1 MHSKYLLAVYLCV
14 GAFISKCLAAAFV
27 NFETPHVHP
36 IALSPD
42 NELLAVCNTA
52 DYSVEVFQFGNDGI
66 PKLRNSIFVGIDP
79 VSVRFRTNNELW
91 VVNQLSDS
99 ISIINLNTNRVY
111 HTLNT
116 ADEPADVVFTSYA
129 SDQEVALVSCSS
141 VDTIQ
146 VFLISDLD
154 VAPTS
159 LPIAGED
166 PRAMVV
172 DGDGNVHVAIFE
184 SGNGTTILGGGAAES
199 TSEGEGT
206 SAGESTSES
215 GSCTRIEFPPN
226 IVSDSA
232 GPYGGDNPPPND
244 GNNFNPSMTALNPPP
259 VGLIVREDNEG
270 KWKDDNGRDW
280 SEFVD
285 GNQAELSGRIED
297 WGLIDNDIATI
308 KMNPISGYE
317 IAYHEN
323 LMTMCMA
330 LSVNPTNG
338 KVTLV
343 GTESRNEVRF
353 EPNLKASFSKVL
365 FATTDANDTSAA
377 ATITDLNPHLAA
389 IEYDFSRMNEIT
401 PALSI
406 GDPRAIAWYVD
417 SLDNTKAFIA
427 GMGSNNVIVVD
438 ADGERISG
446 LEPIKVGQG
455 PTGIVV
461 DQSRRQVYVL
471 NRFDATISTIDAE
484 NYTIDSTLAFFDPTP
499 EAIKLGR
506 PFLYDTHLSSKS
518 GHLSCASCH
527 VDART
532 DRLAWDLGVPNGSD
546 MPISSSQNLGN
557 NILGLNGANGAD
569 TFTAFHPM
577 KGPMTTQTLQDIIG
591 KEPHHWRGDKSGIES
606 FNGIFVS
613 LLGRENPLKD
623 DEMSQLKDYLATI
636 TIPPNPYRTLQNEL
650 PTDLKL
656 TAKVQHKRFDGYE
669 PGHPLPNGNALRGF
683 KDLYTQNQLDS
694 GAFECITCH
703 TAPTGMSSKFI
714 LNSTGEFVAPENATA
729 NENHA
734 LVAVDGSTQRAFKTP
749 QLRTLYDKLG
759 FDLSSK
765 SSRSGFGLLHDGSVD
780 GLSRFLS
787 QKVFNVKTP
796 QQLADLIALMLAF
809 SGSDFPNPTTEATLL
824 PPGSPSLDAHA
835 AVGSQVTCFLNDA
848 PPKLNTL
855 IELANADEIDL
866 VAHTAHETD
875 HLPYSWYY
883 TDSKFRASEAKID
896 DVELSDLPDNIAITF
911 TAVPT
916 GSGERLGIDR
926 DGDGLRDYDE
936 EKDLDPSSAGHQ
948 NPFSS
953 RDRDSTGDNVVG
965 TNGKIDGEDDF
976 DGDGVTNKYELEAG
990 TNPAKNLSG
999 FFPLN
1004 LSITVTNANE
1014 FNISWN
1020 PAPLGRYK
1028 LESSSNLVDWYDENL
1043 GTEFIGDLS
1052 TPPTRLD
1059 YTFTPTSST
1068 SSHSLDHVKRF
1079 FRVIRTR

>member
-1 MHSKYLLAVYLCV
+1 M
-14 GAFISKCLAAAFV
+14 
-27 NFETPHVHP
+27 N
-36 IALSPD
+36 
-42 NELLAVCNTA
+42 
-52 DYSVEVFQFGNDGI
+52 
-66 PKLRNSIFVGIDP
+66 
-79 VSVRFRTNNELW
+79 
-91 VVNQLSDS
+91 
-99 ISIINLNTNRVY
+99 
-111 HTLNT
+111 
-116 ADEPADVVFTSYA
+116 
-129 SDQEVALVSCSS
+129 
-141 VDTIQ
+141 
-146 VFLISDLD
+146 
-154 VAPTS
+154 AP
-159 LPIAGED
+159 
-166 PRAMVV
+166 
-172 DGDGNVHVAIFE
+172 
-184 SGNGTTILGGGAAES
+184 
-199 TSEGEGT
+199 
-206 SAGESTSES
+206 
-215 GSCTRIEFPPN
+215 
-226 IVSDSA
+226 
-232 GPYGGDNPPPND
+232 NPPK
-244 GNNFNPSMTALNPPP
+244 

-270 KWKDDNGRDW
+270 KWKDDNGKDW

-285 GNQAELSGRIED
+285 GDQAPLSGRIVD

-338 KVTLV
+338 KVALV

-365 FATTDANDTSAA
+365 FATTDADNPSEAA
-377 ATITDLNPHLAA
+377 KITDLNPHLEA
-389 IEYDFSRMNEIT
+389 IAYDFEDMDTNT
-401 PALSI
+401 ANKSI

-417 SLDNTKAFIA
+417 SQNNAKAFIA
-427 GMGSNNVIVVD
+427 GMGSNNVIVVN
-438 ADGERISG
+438 AEGERISG
-446 LEPIKVGQG
+446 LEPITVGQG
-455 PTGIVV
+455 PTGIVA
-461 DQSRRQVYVL
+461 DQSRKQVYVL

-484 NYTIDSTLAFFDPTP
+484 NYTTKKEVKFFDPTP

-532 DRLAWDLGVPNGSD
+532 DRLAWDLGVPNGKNV
-546 MPISSSQNLGN
+546 PISSGQNLGN
-557 NILGLNGANGAD
+557 NIPGLNGANGAD

-613 LLGRENPLKD
+613 LLGRESPL
-623 DEMSQLKDYLATI
+623 EGPQMSQLKDYLATI

-650 PTDLKL
+650 PTDIEL
-656 TAKVQHKRFDGYE
+656 TAKVQHGRFDGYE
-669 PGHPLPNGNALRGF
+669 AGDPLPNGNALRGF
-683 KDLYTQNQLDS
+683 QDLYTQNQLDS

-714 LNSTGEFVAPENATA
+714 FNASDVKFNSPENATA

-780 GLSRFLS
+780 GLSRFLG
-787 QKVFNVKTP
+787 QKVFNVDTA
-796 QQLADLIALMLAF
+796 QELADLIALMLAF
-809 SGSDFPNPTTEATLL
+809 SGSDFPSPQTEAHLL

-835 AVGSQVTCFLNDA
+835 AVGSQVTCFVDNNL
-848 PPKLNTL
+848 PTKLLAL
-855 IELANADEIDL
+855 INLADQDKIDL
-866 VAHTAHETD
+866 VAHTAHEND

-883 TDSKFRASEAKID
+883 TDSKFRPSEANGD
-896 DVELSDLPDNIAITF
+896 DVELSELPDNIAITF

-936 EKDLDPSSAGHQ
+936 EKDLDPISAGYQ

-953 RDRDSTGDNVVG
+953 RDPDSTGDKVVASN
-965 TNGKIDGEDDF
+965 TQTDGDDDF
-976 DGDGVTNKYELEAG
+976 DDDGISNKQELEAG
-990 TNPAKNLSG
+990 TNPAENLSG

-1014 FNISWN
+1014 FNISWD

-1043 GTEFIGDLS
+1043 GIEFNGALS
-1052 TPPTRLD
+1052 PTRLD

-1068 SSHSLDHVKRF
+1068 SSQSLDHVKRF